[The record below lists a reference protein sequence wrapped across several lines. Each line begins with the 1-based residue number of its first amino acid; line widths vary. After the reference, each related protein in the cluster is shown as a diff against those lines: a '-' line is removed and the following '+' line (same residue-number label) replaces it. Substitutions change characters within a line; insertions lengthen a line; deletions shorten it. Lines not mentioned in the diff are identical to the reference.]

1 MRAIATFSALATCAL
16 SSAFTALPGPLR
28 SLPCPSSSPFPLRC
42 SREDA
47 ASLRRQ
53 AAEAQEAA
61 DAAALRA
68 AALKN
73 TAKSGKPRAR
83 NAAEALRNLPAPPPG
98 QPSSPFMGSASD
110 YTARTKFTCQMVEAE
125 ISKPMGL
132 VLEEN
137 HPSVKVDRGA
147 ILVSGHLH
155 TLLPE
160 TRHSML
166 FVQNLLLAIL

>member
-1 MRAIATFSALATCAL
+1 
-16 SSAFTALPGPLR
+16 
-28 SLPCPSSSPFPLRC
+28 
-42 SREDA
+42 
-47 ASLRRQ
+47 
-53 AAEAQEAA
+53 
-61 DAAALRA
+61 
-68 AALKN
+68 
-73 TAKSGKPRAR
+73 
-83 NAAEALRNLPAPPPG
+83 
-98 QPSSPFMGSASD
+98 MGSASD